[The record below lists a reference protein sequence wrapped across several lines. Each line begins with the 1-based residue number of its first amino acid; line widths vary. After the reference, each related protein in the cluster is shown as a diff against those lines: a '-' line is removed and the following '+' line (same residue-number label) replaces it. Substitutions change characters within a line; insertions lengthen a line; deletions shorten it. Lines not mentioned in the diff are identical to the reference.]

1 MDKIFHGVNTDYQ
14 DFKPV
19 SDRFRN
25 IKIFCGYLRILNYSQ
40 DMS

>member
-1 MDKIFHGVNTDYQ
+1 MGKIFHGVNTDYQ

-25 IKIFCGYLRILNYSQ
+25 IKIFSASICES
-40 DMS
+40 